1 MLERAY
7 KANLFSRAVILDD
20 IFNRKSN
27 DQYAAQR
34 EVEKDGGLDRLFDQR
49 TAILR
54 TKLEVFASELLD
66 RLRIRTRN
74 LVAISENHERLNQ
87 MVEATSRQANY
98 HFRDHKEKS
107 VFYQLSFDLERQK
120 RSEDVECWRDVADVM
135 KDLLNVW
142 EAMEQAKSRSMFL
155 NP

>member
-1 MLERAY
+1 
-7 KANLFSRAVILDD
+7 VILDD
-20 IFNRKSN
+20 IFNGKSN
-27 DQYAAQR
+27 DPYAAQR
-34 EVEKDGGLDRLFDQR
+34 EMEKDDGLDRLFDQR
-49 TAILR
+49 TAILK

-66 RLRIRTRN
+66 RLRIRSKN
-74 LVAISENHERLNQ
+74 LLTISENQDRLGR
-87 MVEATSRQANY
+87 MLETLTCQANY

-120 RSEDVECWRDVADVM
+120 RSEDVECWRDVAQIM